1 MSAAG
6 VPAYG
11 TTAVILPESPK
22 ALVGDGALVT
32 WGAYVV
38 THIGSALIW
47 ALTIAILML
56 RAMILYRQ
64 WRLGR

>member
-1 MSAAG
+1 MF
-6 VPAYG
+6 
-11 TTAVILPESPK
+11 ESPK

-32 WGAYVV
+32 AAIWIV
-38 THIGSALIW
+38 THIGSLMIW

-64 WRLGR
+64 WKAGR